1 MLKQYHKLTGK
12 ILLVLLVSVLLSCWS
27 SYTPTLDIQGHRGAR
42 GLFPENTLV
51 GFRKTIEMGVTTLEL
66 DLGLTKD
73 FVPVVIHDPYINQNL
88 CLNANGD
95 SIITDKL
102 GYGPLISN
110 LTLKE
115 IKTFDCGSLNPDVSR
130 FPEPPRKNIPG
141 EKIPTLQEVFDLLA
155 KYPDKNIWLNIEIKV
170 EPESQITPPIDIFVK
185 AVLQV
190 VNQNDANAKVNIQS
204 FDWEVLESVKHH
216 DPYIKTAA
224 LLGSTTFKSI
234 NDSIPSKWLNGIHFE
249 NSGGTALAILQKAEN
264 YVDIFSP
271 SWQLII
277 PNDPLYLGNTVKEL
291 EMNGF
296 PVIPWTINRTKIMEK
311 LILEGV
317 EGIITDYP
325 DSLLMVMENMGI
337 KKK

>member
-1 MLKQYHKLTGK
+1 
-12 ILLVLLVSVLLSCWS
+12 
-27 SYTPTLDIQGHRGAR
+27 
-42 GLFPENTLV
+42 
-51 GFRKTIEMGVTTLEL
+51 
-66 DLGLTKD
+66 
-73 FVPVVIHDPYINQNL
+73 
-88 CLNANGD
+88 
-95 SIITDKL
+95 
-102 GYGPLISN
+102 
-110 LTLKE
+110 
-115 IKTFDCGSLNPDVSR
+115 VSR

-155 KYPDKNIWLNIEIKV
+155 KYPNNNIWLNIEIKV
-170 EPESQITPPIDIFVK
+170 EPESQITPPIDVFVK
-185 AVLQV
+185 AVIQV
-190 VNQNDANAKVNIQS
+190 INHNDATARVNIQS

-277 PNDPLYLGNTVKEL
+277 PNDPLFLGNTVKEL

-311 LILEGV
+311 VILEGV
-317 EGIITDYP
+317 DGIITDYP
-325 DSLLMVMENMGI
+325 DSLIMVMENMGI

>member
-1 MLKQYHKLTGK
+1 M
-12 ILLVLLVSVLLSCWS
+12 
-27 SYTPTLDIQGHRGAR
+27 
-42 GLFPENTLV
+42 
-51 GFRKTIEMGVTTLEL
+51 
-66 DLGLTKD
+66 
-73 FVPVVIHDPYINQNL
+73 PVVIHDPYINQNL

-95 SIITDKL
+95 SIATDTL

-234 NDSIPSKWLNGIHFE
+234 NDSIPSKWLNAVSYTHL
-249 NSGGTALAILQKAEN
+249 TLPTKA
-264 YVDIFSP
+264 
-271 SWQLII
+271 
-277 PNDPLYLGNTVKEL
+277 
-291 EMNGF
+291 
-296 PVIPWTINRTKIMEK
+296 
-311 LILEGV
+311 
-317 EGIITDYP
+317 
-325 DSLLMVMENMGI
+325 
-337 KKK
+337 

>member
-1 MLKQYHKLTGK
+1 MLKQNHKLTGK
-12 ILLVLLVSVLLSCWS
+12 ILLVLLVSVSLSCWS

-73 FVPVVIHDPYINQNL
+73 FVPIVIHDPYINQNL

-95 SIITDKL
+95 SIATDTL

-185 AVLQV
+185 AVLKV
-190 VNQNDANAKVNIQS
+190 VNQNDAAGKVNIQS
-204 FDWEVLESVKHH
+204 FDWEVL
-216 DPYIKTAA
+216 
-224 LLGSTTFKSI
+224 
-234 NDSIPSKWLNGIHFE
+234 
-249 NSGGTALAILQKAEN
+249 
-264 YVDIFSP
+264 
-271 SWQLII
+271 
-277 PNDPLYLGNTVKEL
+277 
-291 EMNGF
+291 
-296 PVIPWTINRTKIMEK
+296 
-311 LILEGV
+311 
-317 EGIITDYP
+317 
-325 DSLLMVMENMGI
+325 
-337 KKK
+337 